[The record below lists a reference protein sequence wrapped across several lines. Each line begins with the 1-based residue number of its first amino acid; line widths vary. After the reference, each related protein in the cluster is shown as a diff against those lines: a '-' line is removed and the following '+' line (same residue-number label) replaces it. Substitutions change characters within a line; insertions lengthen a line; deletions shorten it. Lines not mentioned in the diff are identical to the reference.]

1 MTLARVCGNVVST
14 KRSDAVAGARY
25 LLVAPADPV
34 GDVLERAIVAL
45 DTVGAGLDELVL
57 VSQGSSARQTQA
69 TDKKAIDAVIIGIV
83 DVVEASGSV
92 AYKK

>member
-1 MTLARVCGNVVST
+1 MTLARVCGTVVST

-25 LLVAPADPV
+25 LLVAPADPE
-34 GDVLERAIVAL
+34 GNVLEGTIVAL

-57 VSQGSSARQTQA
+57 VSQGSSARQTRV

-83 DVVEASGSV
+83 DVVEASAAV